1 MLIHQNRQSV
11 MKKDLI
17 IIGAGQFGREL
28 YSWTLDGIK
37 AGNDLNVKGF
47 LDDNPDSL
55 KNYKYNI
62 GIISDVGSYIPHEN
76 DVFACSISNIK
87 AKMRCC
93 QNILAKGGAFI
104 NLFHP
109 TAVVGQNVTM
119 GQGVILGPY
128 VILTCDLTIG
138 NFVTISSHSGVAH
151 DTAIGDWC
159 CINGW
164 CVINGCAVLEEAVFL
179 GSNAVILPGSRV
191 GKHAFVGAGSLVL
204 RRVRDYE
211 KVFGVP
217 AVPIGTTGP

>member
-1 MLIHQNRQSV
+1 

-28 YSWTLDGIK
+28 YSWTLDAIRTGC
-37 AGNDLNVKGF
+37 DLNVKGF

-55 KNYKYNI
+55 ENYKYNTKV
-62 GIISDVGSYIPHEN
+62 ISGVDAYKPQKN
-76 DVFACSISNIK
+76 DVFICSIANIK

-93 QNILAKGGAFI
+93 HKILAKGGQFI
-104 NLFHP
+104 NLIHP
-109 TAVVGQNVTM
+109 TAVIGQNVVM

-128 VILTCDLTIG
+128 VLLTCDLTIG
-138 NFVTISSHSGVAH
+138 DFVTISSHSGVAH
-151 DTAIGDWC
+151 DSTIGDWC

-164 CVINGCAVLEEAVFL
+164 CVINGCSVLGEAVFL

-217 AVPIGTTGP
+217 AIPIGTMDA